1 MDLPGE
7 FKGGG
12 KMIIEDKRMKVRFG
26 MLELG
31 DVFLD
36 SGYFYIKTKPITEWG
51 VCYTAFEL
59 VDGIPARF
67 NDDDMVRLVNVRMV
81 VE

>member
-1 MDLPGE
+1 
-7 FKGGG
+7 
-12 KMIIEDKRMKVRFG
+12 MIIEDKRVKARFG
-26 MLELG
+26 MIEFG

-36 SGYFYIKTKPITEWG
+36 SGYFYIKTKPITDKWG
-51 VCYTAFEL
+51 VCYNAIEL

-67 NDDDMVRLVNVRMV
+67 NDDEMVRLINVRMV